1 MKLRLAFALV
11 LMPLACERPRPP
23 PPEPP
28 RFLFESRRPYDAQ
41 LDAFRKAGGDPQK
54 SVRPQGPA
62 DFTAIE
68 GSRAYV
74 VLSSSVLVI
83 APTARGMTPAWTHPI
98 LAGGQAVLSAGYL
111 RVEKQGDKLTKLFV
125 DADSDAYCPTNEA
138 LRITLT
144 ALETL
149 KVPREVLRIDHR
161 PAYDCLAGPPTVTAT
176 AAAESRV
183 SYGTVM
189 LAVARRFET
198 SGKAIAAKKYDLA
211 AYQLEEIVETFRDE
225 LPAASPPPVPAGV
238 SLDAYKKPL
247 LDTAVPDLE
256 KALKGGDAA
265 AIEAAFANTGKT
277 CNACHIAAGK
287 SFIEVPIKPGDS
299 VPKL

>member
-1 MKLRLAFALV
+1 MRPRIALAV
-11 LMPLACERPRPP
+11 LLAPFACERPRPP

-41 LDAFRKAGGDPQK
+41 LDAFRKSGGDPQK

-62 DFTAIE
+62 DLAAFD

-74 VLSSSVLVI
+74 VLSSSVLVL
-83 APTARGMTPAWTHPI
+83 APSARGTTPVWTHPI
-98 LAGGQAVLSAGYL
+98 LAGGEAVLAAGYL
-111 RVEKQGDKLTKLFV
+111 RVERQGDKLAKVYV
-125 DADSDAYCPTNEA
+125 DADSDAYCPTSDA
-138 LRITLT
+138 LRVTVG
-144 ALETL
+144 ALEAL

-161 PAYDCLAGPPTVTAT
+161 PAYDCLAGPPTSAPGS
-176 AAAESRV
+176 AAESRV

-189 LAVARRFET
+189 LAVARRFEIC
-198 SGKAIAAKKYDLA
+198 GKAIAAKKYELA

-225 LPAASPPPVPAGV
+225 LPAATPPPVPSGV
-238 SLDAYKKPL
+238 NLDAYKKPL

-256 KALKGGDAA
+256 KALKGTDAA
-265 AIEAAFANTGKT
+265 AIEAAFATASKT
-277 CNACHIAAGK
+277 CNACHTAAGK
-287 SFIEVPIKPGDS
+287 PFIEVPSKPGEA